1 MISSILE
8 TIQDPNSD
16 NVVFVEHQ
24 STTMPSKTDGSS
36 KKSKSGSKL
45 KKSKKR
51 KGEDSEKEKK
61 KSKKRGM
68 VEIDPDG
75 DEISEKSKPATV
87 SVGGN
92 SIETPVDEAPIP
104 STPKEDPPNDDLPH
118 PVVVEVTASAPVPAA
133 KPKPAVKPKTAANP
147 KPAAPPQKKVSE
159 GKLERSDSK
168 SIVPPS
174 YITKPLMSHSTHVH
188 LPLVSSLLFQYTISI
203 TSETLGLTVENVLER
218 TIIRTVIP
226 NQSASLAGAQVGSL
240 ITMVGKRETRELTH
254 FECIDELRQSKRPLS
269 LTLRPV
275 EENVLENGRR

>member
-1 MISSILE
+1 MIKEEMGDIRE
-8 TIQDPNSD
+8 DVWECFFPGTKDPNDEAEVDPQARRD
-16 NVVFVEHQ
+16 NN
-24 STTMPSKTDGSS
+24 
-36 KKSKSGSKL
+36 
-45 KKSKKR
+45 
-51 KGEDSEKEKK
+51 
-61 KSKKRGM
+61 
-68 VEIDPDG
+68 DG
-75 DEISEKSKPATV
+75 DKT
-87 SVGGN
+87 N
-92 SIETPVDEAPIP
+92 
-104 STPKEDPPNDDLPH
+104 N
-118 PVVVEVTASAPVPAA
+118 EVRMESR
-133 KPKPAVKPKTAANP
+133 
-147 KPAAPPQKKVSE
+147 
-159 GKLERSDSK
+159 LERSDSK